1 MEKMEKHANSTLH
14 RTNSKDPRHNKASVN
29 SNRAT
34 QQTMIPTIGTK
45 SEIYNDSPINSNVPK
60 EFVIEKF
67 SLLAT
72 ADSLIK
78 LVERRLKAMSNY
90 AFENSKRI

>member
-1 MEKMEKHANSTLH
+1 MA
-14 RTNSKDPRHNKASVN
+14 
-29 SNRAT
+29 
-34 QQTMIPTIGTK
+34 TIGTK
-45 SEIYNDSPINSNVPK
+45 SDFHNDSPINSNLQK
-60 EFVIEKF
+60 EIIIEKF

-78 LVERRLKAMSNY
+78 LVERRLKAMSNF

>member
-1 MEKMEKHANSTLH
+1 M
-14 RTNSKDPRHNKASVN
+14 
-29 SNRAT
+29 
-34 QQTMIPTIGTK
+34 GTK
-45 SEIYNDSPINSNVPK
+45 SDFHNDSPINSNVQK
-60 EFVIEKF
+60 EIVIEKF

-78 LVERRLKAMSNY
+78 LVERRLKAMSNF